1 MPRPPSGYRIGAM
14 AAIGSRLLATICAV
28 APLVSCQLSRGQ
40 PGVLIASTPP
50 GATISIDGRESGYVT
65 PAAIFLPRTD
75 WHRIDVGL
83 AGYVSATR
91 IVGPGTQTS
100 VIPWTAGWIGT
111 DTFWF
116 PLFMDIRPLLLP
128 IRVDDDL
135 QPSRIHIRLRLLED

>member
-1 MPRPPSGYRIGAM
+1 M
-14 AAIGSRLLATICAV
+14 AANGSRLLATICLAGS
-28 APLVSCQLSRGQ
+28 LVSCQLSRGQ

-50 GATISIDGRESGYVT
+50 GATISIDGQESGYVT

-83 AGYVSATR
+83 AGYVPATR
-91 IVGPGTQTS
+91 IVGPGTQTT
-100 VIPWTAGWIGT
+100 VTPWTAGWIGV

-116 PLFMDIRPLLLP
+116 PLFLNARGLLLP
-128 IRVDDDL
+128 LQVDDDL